1 MNEIVNAKLINN
13 IPVCSKCG
21 SELAA
26 TSKDYNLVKVN
37 GKKYTQFI
45 RRCLKCNTL
54 NEYYSEM
61 ILGDN
66 TRYIFNEDNVD
77 EVKEEDQDDTQ
88 EDVTKE
94 L

>member
-1 MNEIVNAKLINN
+1 MNKIVKAKLNN
-13 IPVCSKCG
+13 NTPVCSKCG
-21 SELAA
+21 GELAA
-26 TSKDYNLVKVN
+26 TSNDYNLVKVN

-61 ILGDN
+61 ILDDN

-77 EVKEEDQDDTQ
+77 EVKEDQ
-88 EDVTKE
+88 EDIQKDATNE

>member
-1 MNEIVNAKLINN
+1 MNKIVNAKLINN

-21 SELAA
+21 GELAA
-26 TSKDYNLVKVN
+26 TTKDYNLVKVN

-77 EVKEEDQDDTQ
+77 EVKEDQ
-88 EDVTKE
+88 EDIQKDITNE